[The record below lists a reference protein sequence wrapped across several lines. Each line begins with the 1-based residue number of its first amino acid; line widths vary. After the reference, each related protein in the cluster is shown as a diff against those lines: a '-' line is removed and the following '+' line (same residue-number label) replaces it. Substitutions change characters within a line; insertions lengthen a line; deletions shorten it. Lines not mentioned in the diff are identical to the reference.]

1 MDELERLRR
10 EAEGLLPIEAE
21 EAAKSCSQLIA
32 VRHLAGSKAYFSY
45 FKKENEGW
53 RRVFSC
59 TANIGKNGVGKEK
72 EGDMKTPLGVFTLS
86 TPFGILPDPALND
99 PYGRTVKN
107 YLQLTED
114 HYWCGQS
121 GPYYNQLID
130 NRKPP
135 EGYSPSGDDEHLIR
149 YAPSYHYSM
158 FIEYNR
164 EGRAHL
170 GSCIFLHCTS
180 RSPHT
185 AGCVAIEEKLMREL
199 ILELTDGARIVIY
212 Q

>member
-1 MDELERLRR
+1 MNETEKLRR
-10 EAEGLLPIEAE
+10 EAAGLLPE
-21 EAAKSCSQLIA
+21 EAAEAAKDCEQLIT
-32 VRHLAGSKAYFSY
+32 VRYLEGSKAYFTY
-45 FKKENEGW
+45 FKKTDDNW
-53 RRVFSC
+53 KRVFSC

-72 EGDMKTPLGVFTLS
+72 EGDMKTPLGVFNLS
-86 TPFGILPDPALND
+86 TPFGTKPDPSMDD
-99 PYGRTVKN
+99 PYGRKAAN
-107 YLQLTED
+107 YLCLTED

-130 NRKPP
+130 HRNPP
-135 EGYSPSGDDEHLIR
+135 EGYVPSADDEHLIR
-149 YAPSYHYSM
+149 YQPSYHYAM
-158 FIEYNR
+158 FIDYNK

-185 AGCVAIEEKLMREL
+185 AGCVAIDEPLMREL
-199 ILELTDGARIVIY
+199 ILELREGAKIVVY